1 MSARRSGRGRAA
13 ILFACAAL
21 LTGGCTGTTAQ
32 SGMDGMPG
40 MDGMAGMAGLTTV
53 AAPAE
58 AAPTGTGLA
67 DTAGG
72 YRLVLGAGTNPFT
85 FHVTGPDGGTVT
97 RYQPDESALVQ
108 FDLIRSDLTNYQH
121 LDPVMRQDGTWVV
134 PLPALPA
141 GAYRAYVN
149 FAAPNASAGTPKL
162 YRLSQP
168 FTVPGQAADDTLPPQ
183 ATTTEVDGYAVTLSG
198 QPVAGRPGTL
208 RVGITSGGRPVA
220 YLQRYL
226 DGYAHLT
233 AFHAGDL
240 AAARLGPAERPT
252 AKADLTSQ
260 AWFPEAGTWRVFVEF
275 RTSGPILT
283 AGFTVTVG

>member
-1 MSARRSGRGRAA
+1 MSTRQSARGRAA
-13 ILFACAAL
+13 IVLACAAL
-21 LTGGCTGTTAQ
+21 LTGGCTATAP
-32 SGMDGMPG
+32 SGMDDMPG
-40 MDGMAGMAGLTTV
+40 MGGMTTV

-58 AAPTGTGLA
+58 AAPIGAGLTDA
-67 DTAGG
+67 VGG
-72 YRLVLGAGTNPFT
+72 YRLVLGTGTNPFT
-85 FHVTGPDGGTVT
+85 FHITGPDGRTVT

-108 FDLIRSDLTNYQH
+108 FDLIRADLSNYQH

-134 PLPALPA
+134 PVPALPA

-168 FTVPGQAADDTLPPQ
+168 FTVPGQAADNPLPPQ
-183 ATTTEVDGYAVTLSG
+183 ATADVDGYAVTLSG
-198 QPVAGRPGTL
+198 QPVAGRPGPL
-208 RVGITSGGRPVA
+208 RVGITAGGRPVA

-240 AAARLGPAERPT
+240 AIARFSPAERPT
-252 AKADLTSQ
+252 AGAELTSQ
-260 AWFPEAGTWRVFVEF
+260 ALFPAAGTWRVFVQF

>member
-1 MSARRSGRGRAA
+1 
-13 ILFACAAL
+13 
-21 LTGGCTGTTAQ
+21 
-32 SGMDGMPG
+32 MPG
-40 MDGMAGMAGLTTV
+40 MDGMAGMAGMTTV
-53 AAPAE
+53 GAPAE
-58 AAPTGTGLA
+58 AAPAGDGLA
-67 DTAGG
+67 DAAGG

-85 FHVTGPDGGTVT
+85 FRITGPDGRTVT
-97 RYQPDESALVQ
+97 RYQPDESVLVQ
-108 FDLIRSDLTNYQH
+108 FDLIRADLTNCQH

-168 FTVPGQAADDTLPPQ
+168 FTVPGQAADSALPAP
-183 ATTTEVDGYAVTLSG
+183 ATTTDVDGYAVTLSG

-208 RVGITSGGRPVA
+208 RVGISAGGRPVA

-240 AAARLGPAERPT
+240 AAARLSPAERPT
-252 AKADLTSQ
+252 AKAELTSQ
-260 AWFPEAGTWRVFVEF
+260 ARFPEAGTWRVFVWF